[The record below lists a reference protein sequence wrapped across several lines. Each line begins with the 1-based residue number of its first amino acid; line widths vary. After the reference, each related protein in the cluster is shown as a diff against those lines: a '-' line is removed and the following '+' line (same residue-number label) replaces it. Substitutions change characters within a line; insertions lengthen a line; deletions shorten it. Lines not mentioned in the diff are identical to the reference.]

1 MFNDFYGI
9 KFPQV
14 KDEGQDLYATEDADK
29 KLEELE
35 KAFRIFPLSWD
46 SLQTKWMKHHQW
58 RFHQFG
64 FGGQKIADR
73 FLFHL
78 MFVEVMLTV
87 IERTVLP
94 TVSIMLALTRLGST
108 VRVIINGNF
117 RILKWRYCT
126 I

>member
-46 SLQTKWMKHHQW
+46 SLQTKWMKHHHDMNW
-58 RFHQFG
+58 DEM
-64 FGGQKIADR
+64 I
-73 FLFHL
+73 
-78 MFVEVMLTV
+78 
-87 IERTVLP
+87 
-94 TVSIMLALTRLGST
+94 GSDIRQSDIT
-108 VRVIINGNF
+108 WYNS
-117 RILKWRYCT
+117 
-126 I
+126 